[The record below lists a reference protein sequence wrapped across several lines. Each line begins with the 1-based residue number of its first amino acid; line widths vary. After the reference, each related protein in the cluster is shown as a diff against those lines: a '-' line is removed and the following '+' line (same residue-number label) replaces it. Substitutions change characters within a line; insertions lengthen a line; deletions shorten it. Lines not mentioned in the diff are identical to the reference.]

1 MDNCVVRQAVKDLR
15 SDTVIGYELMIQQD
29 ENSLYNSSSDSV
41 AANAMV
47 AFLSENS
54 NRIFKEK
61 RTFMTFTPALLFRNT
76 PKIFDKDKIV
86 IQIEDNIVIHSLA
99 TILISKYREAGYHFA
114 INDFQF
120 TPKYFSMLEY
130 VDYIK
135 IDISGELSE
144 MRMRSISNVIDMAH
158 GFQKEFIA
166 TGVNTKETYEYAK
179 QLDADYVEGNYVS
192 GATATKTSKIEFTEG
207 NLYQLI
213 VEITKEEPDVE
224 MLEEIITRDASLTYA
239 LLKMANSAYFA
250 VHNETTSVRQALVRV
265 GISQLKQWVYLLSFE
280 SKKGGSDSTS
290 EEMLKTSFL
299 RANFAAELA
308 KKLKKLPITAS
319 EAYLMGMFSTLEYMI
334 DAPMEEILYE
344 IPIVKE
350 VKDALIYQEG
360 ICGRLY
366 QLILHYERAEWAET
380 KEAAEELGIHTNQ
393 LAQIYMECVEE
404 VNDIWDNVV
413 GLREESNKEGS
424 TKENLPEETNLEAS
438 L

>member
-15 SDTVIGYELMIQQD
+15 SDTVIGYELMIQED

-54 NRIFKEK
+54 NRIFKDK
-61 RTFMTFTPALLFRNT
+61 RTFMTFTPSLLFRNT

-99 TILISKYREAGYHFA
+99 TILISKYRDAGYHFA

-135 IDISGELSE
+135 INISGDLSE
-144 MRMRSISNVIDMAH
+144 TRMRSIANVIDMAH

-166 TGVNTKETYEYAK
+166 TGVNSKETYEFAK
-179 QLDADYVEGNYVS
+179 QLEADYVEGNYVS
-192 GATATKTSKIEFTEG
+192 SATATKASKMDFMQG

-224 MLEEIITRDASLTYA
+224 ILEEIITRDASLTYA

-250 VHNETTSVRQALVRV
+250 VHHETTSVRQALVRV
-265 GISQLKQWVYLLSFE
+265 GISQLKQWIYLLSFE
-280 SKKGGSDSTS
+280 NNQGEQDSTS

-299 RANFAAELA
+299 RANFASELA
-308 KKLKKLPITAS
+308 KKLKKLPITPS

-334 DAPMEEILYE
+334 DAPIDEILYE

-350 VKDALIYQEG
+350 VKDSLIYQEG
-360 ICGRLY
+360 MAGKLY
-366 QLILHYERAEWAET
+366 QLVLHYERAEWAET
-380 KEAAEELGIHTNQ
+380 KEIAEELGIHTNQ

-413 GLREESNKEGS
+413 GLREEANRESLIDSKE
-424 TKENLPEETNLEAS
+424 
-438 L
+438 

>member
-1 MDNCVVRQAVKDLR
+1 MNNCVVRQAIKDIR
-15 SDTVIGYELMIQQD
+15 TDTIIGYELMIQEDQ
-29 ENSLYNSSSDSV
+29 NSLYNSSSDSV

-54 NRIFKEK
+54 NRIFNEK
-61 RTFMTFTPALLFRNT
+61 KTFMTFTPALLFRNT

-99 TILISKYREAGYHFA
+99 AILISKYKEAGYHFA

-135 IDISGELSE
+135 VDISGEIDLN
-144 MRMRSISNVIDMAH
+144 RKNSIANVVDMAH
-158 GFQKEFIA
+158 GFQKQVIA
-166 TGVNTKETYEYAK
+166 IGVNGEK
-179 QLDADYVEGNYVS
+179 DYDLARELRVDFVEGNYIS
-192 GATATKTSKIEFTEG
+192 GITATKTSKMDFMQG

-213 VEITKEEPDVE
+213 VEITKEEPDVKI
-224 MLEEIITRDASLTYA
+224 LEEIITRDAALTYA
-239 LLKMANSAYFA
+239 LLKMANSSYFA
-250 VHNETTSVRQALVRV
+250 MHQETTSVRQALVRV

-280 SKKGGSDSTS
+280 EKGENTS
-290 EEMLKTSFL
+290 EELLKISFL
-299 RANFAAELA
+299 RANFASKLA
-308 KKLKKLPITAS
+308 RKIKNFDITTS
-319 EAYLMGMFSTLEYMI
+319 DAYIMGMFSTLEYMI

-360 ICGRLY
+360 KAGKLY
-366 QLILHYERAEWAET
+366 QLILHYERAEWSEI
-380 KEAAEELGIHTNQ
+380 KVISEELGLQTNEM
-393 LAQIYMECVEE
+393 AQIYMECVED

-413 GLREESNKEGS
+413 GAKEEE
-424 TKENLPEETNLEAS
+424 
-438 L
+438 

>member
-1 MDNCVVRQAVKDLR
+1 MDNCVVRQAIKDLKT
-15 SDTVIGYELMIQQD
+15 DTIIGYELRIQEDQD
-29 ENSLYNSSSDSV
+29 SLYNSSTDSV

-61 RTFMTFTPALLFRNT
+61 KTFMTFTPALLFRNT
-76 PKIFDKDKIV
+76 PKIFDRDKIV

-99 TILISKYREAGYHFA
+99 AILISKYKEAGYHFA

-135 IDISGELSE
+135 VQLIEDMDEN
-144 MRMRSISNVIDMAH
+144 RRSSVANVVDMAH
-158 GFQKEFIA
+158 GFQKEIIA
-166 TGVNTKETYEYAK
+166 TGVNTREAYDLAKEL
-179 QLDADYVEGNYVS
+179 QVDYVEGNFIS
-192 GATATKTSKIEFTEG
+192 SATTTKASKMDFMQG

-213 VEITKEEPDVE
+213 MEITKEEPDVE
-224 MLEEIITRDASLTYA
+224 MLEEIIARDASLSYA

-250 VHNETTSVRQALVRV
+250 VHHETTSIRQALVRV

-280 SKKGGSDSTS
+280 DKGENSS
-290 EEMLKTSFL
+290 EELLKTSFL
-299 RANFAAELA
+299 RANFASALV
-308 KKLKKLPITAS
+308 KKLRKFEITAS
-319 EAYLMGMFSTLEYMI
+319 DAYLMGMFSTLEYMI
-334 DAPMEEILYE
+334 DAPIEEILFE
-344 IPIVKE
+344 IPIIKE

-360 ICGRLY
+360 MAGKLY
-366 QLILHYERAEWAET
+366 QLILHYERAEWSEIKGLAED
-380 KEAAEELGIHTNQ
+380 LGLHTNE

-413 GLREESNKEGS
+413 GVKEEE
-424 TKENLPEETNLEAS
+424 
-438 L
+438 